1 MKIRTLA
8 CVAAT
13 LPCIS
18 AVHAQTATPVP
29 AQTGT
34 AGGSVVSMEAIKVE
48 ASADASAGGL
58 AVPFAG
64 GQVATGGR
72 VGILGTQDNMSTPF
86 SITSYTNELIQDKQA
101 RSVGDVLQN
110 DSGVRVARGFGNFQE
125 SYFIRGFIL
134 SSDDVAYNGLYSLL
148 PRQYIA
154 TELFERVEVL
164 RGATAFLTGATP
176 GGGGIGGVINLVP
189 KRAPN
194 EPLAR
199 VTTGVGSGGQFQL
212 STDIAR
218 RFGPDDSTGIR
229 LNAAQRSGD
238 TGIDDEHSRT
248 SLVSLGIDWRSADT
262 RLSGDI
268 GWQENKLKRP
278 RPNVTMGST
287 VTTVPDAPDASSN
300 YAQPWSYS
308 NERDVFGTLRAE
320 HDFSDKLTGWA
331 AYGFRRSDEANSL
344 GNVTLTNGSTG
355 AGNFY
360 RFDNTREDSVNTG
373 EVGLRAKLRTGPV
386 GHEVV
391 VSASFF
397 DLKKKNAY
405 IMDFDNTYPTNIYD
419 PISYDK
425 PAFSAGALRG
435 NDIDNP
441 ALQGRTRMSSY
452 ALGDTM
458 SFLDDKVLLT
468 LGIRHQRMS
477 TRSYSYDNGT
487 GNGGNETGAYDK
499 SRNSPAAGVVFKVA
513 PSVSLYA
520 NYIEALVQG
529 DTAPANANGKPVPN
543 VGTVLSPYV
552 SKQKEIGAKYE
563 GDGLGAGLALFSTD
577 KPRSAYNANNEL
589 TASGKD
595 RHQGVELTVYG
606 EPIQSVRVLGGL
618 TWLDAEQRSTGKP
631 SIDGNRVIG
640 VPRFQA
646 NMGVEWDIPGV
657 QGLAVDGRVVYT
669 GSSYADDANTLK
681 VPGWTRFDAG
691 LRYMTDVDGH
701 VVTLRA
707 RVENIA
713 NRNYWS
719 SVGGYPG
726 NGYLVLGGPRTFLL
740 SASMDF

>member
-1 MKIRTLA
+1 MKLRTLA
-8 CVAAT
+8 CVVAA
-13 LPCIS
+13 LPYTAI
-18 AVHAQTATPVP
+18 VHAQSATP
-29 AQTGT
+29 AN
-34 AGGSVVSMEAIKVE
+34 GSVVSMDAIKVE

-58 AVPFAG
+58 AEPYAG
-64 GQVATGGR
+64 GQVARGGR
-72 VGILGTQDNMSTPF
+72 VGVLGTQDIMSTPF

-110 DSGVRVARGFGNFQE
+110 DPGVRVARGFGNFQE

-164 RGATAFLTGATP
+164 RGASAFLTGAAP
-176 GGGGIGGVINLVP
+176 SGGGIGGVINLVP

-194 EPLAR
+194 EPLTR
-199 VTTGVGSGGQFQL
+199 FTTSVSSGGQVSV

-229 LNAAQRSGD
+229 LNVANRSGD
-238 TGIDDEHSRT
+238 TAIDDEHSRT
-248 SLVSLGIDWRSADT
+248 SLVSLGLDWRSADT
-262 RLSGDI
+262 RLSADI
-268 GWQENKLKRP
+268 GWQENKLKRA
-278 RPNVTMGST
+278 RPNVSLRG
-287 VTTVPDAPDASSN
+287 VTSVPDAPDASSN

-308 NERDVFGTLRAE
+308 NERDVFGTVRAE

-331 AYGFRRSDEANSL
+331 AFGMRRSDEANSL
-344 GNVTLTNGSTG
+344 GNVTVTNGSTG
-355 AGNFY
+355 DGNFY
-360 RFDNTREDSVNTG
+360 RFDNTRKDSVNTG
-373 EVGLRAKLRTGPV
+373 ELGLRAKVRTGPV
-386 GHEVV
+386 GHEFVA
-391 VSASFF
+391 SASFF

-405 IMDFDNTYPTNIYD
+405 VMDYLNTFPTNIYN
-419 PISYDK
+419 PVSYDR
-425 PAFSAGALRG
+425 PAFSAGALVG
-435 NDIDNP
+435 NDLDDP
-441 ALQGRTRMSSY
+441 ALQGRTRLSSY
-452 ALGDTM
+452 AFGDTM

-468 LGIRHQRMS
+468 LGIRHQRLS
-477 TRSYSYDNGT
+477 QRDYAYNT
-487 GNGGNETGAYDK
+487 GKEQSAYDA
-499 SRNSPAAGVVFKVA
+499 SRNSPAAGIVFKVT

-520 NYIEALVQG
+520 NYIEALVAG
-529 DTAPANANGKPVPN
+529 DTAPQTANGKPVPN
-543 VGTVLSPYV
+543 GGQSLQPYV
-552 SKQKEIGAKYE
+552 SKQKEIGVKYD
-563 GDGLGAGLALFSTD
+563 GGGLGAGLALFSTD
-577 KPRSAYNANNEL
+577 KPRAAYNASNEF

-595 RHQGVELTVYG
+595 RHQGVELTVFG
-606 EPIQSVRVLGGL
+606 EPVKSVRVLGGL
-618 TWLDAEQRSTGKP
+618 TFLDAKQRSTGN
-631 SIDGNRVIG
+631 SAIDGNRVIG

-646 NMGVEWDIPGV
+646 NLGAEWDIPGV

-669 GSSYADDANTLK
+669 GASYADDANTLK

-691 LRYMTDVDGH
+691 LRYMMDVDGH
-701 VVTLRA
+701 LVTLRA

>member
-8 CVAAT
+8 CMAAA
-13 LPCIS
+13 LPCYFPV
-18 AVHAQTATPVP
+18 AQAQTEAP
-29 AQTGT
+29 A
-34 AGGSVVSMEAIKVE
+34 AGSAGPVVSMEAIKVE

-58 AVPFAG
+58 AEPFAG
-64 GQVATGGR
+64 GQVARGGR
-72 VGILGTQDNMSTPF
+72 VGLFGTQDNMDTPF
-86 SITSYTNELIQDKQA
+86 SITSYTNELIQDRQA

-110 DSGVRVARGFGNFQE
+110 DPGVRVARGFGNFQE

-164 RGATAFLTGATP
+164 RGASTFLTGAAP
-176 GGGGIGGVINLVP
+176 NGGGIGGVINLVP

-194 EPLAR
+194 DPLTR
-199 VTTGVGSGGQFQL
+199 ITTGVSSGGQFQL

-229 LNAAQRSGD
+229 LNAAQHSGD

-248 SLVSLGIDWRSADT
+248 TLVSLGLDWRSADT
-262 RLSGDI
+262 RLSADI
-268 GWQENKLKRP
+268 GWQENKLKRA
-278 RPNVTMGST
+278 RPNVSLTGLKDH
-287 VTTVPDAPDASSN
+287 VPAAPDASSN

-308 NERDVFGTLRAE
+308 NERDVFGTVRAE
-320 HDFSDKLTGWA
+320 HDFSDKLTAWA
-331 AYGFRRSDEANSL
+331 AFGMRRSDEANSL
-344 GNVTLTNGSTG
+344 GNVTLTNASTG

-373 EVGLRAKLRTGPV
+373 ELGLRAKVRTGPV
-386 GHEVV
+386 GHELVA
-391 VSASFF
+391 SAAFF
-397 DLKKKNAY
+397 DLKKRNAY
-405 IMDFDNTYPTNIYD
+405 VMDYRNTFPTNIYD

-425 PAFSAGALRG
+425 PAFSANALRG
-435 NDIDNP
+435 NDLDDP
-441 ALQGRTRMSSY
+441 ALQGRIRTSSY
-452 ALGDTM
+452 AIGDTM
-458 SFLDDKVLLT
+458 SFLDDRVLLT
-468 LGIRHQRMS
+468 LGVRHQRLS
-477 TRSYSYDNGT
+477 SRSYAYNT
-487 GNGGNETGAYDK
+487 GKENGAYDQ
-499 SRNSPAAGVVFKVA
+499 SRNSPAAGLVVKVA

-520 NYIEALVQG
+520 NYIEALVAG
-529 DTAPANANGKPVPN
+529 DTAPLNANGKPVPN
-543 VGTVLSPYV
+543 GGESLSPYV

-577 KPRSAYNANNEL
+577 KPRAAYSADNTF

-595 RHQGVELTVYG
+595 RHQGVELTMYG
-606 EPIQSVRVLGGL
+606 EPVKSVRLLGGL
-618 TWLDAEQRSTGKP
+618 TWLDAKQRSTGDAA
-631 SIDGNRVIG
+631 INGNRVIG

-669 GSSYADDANTLK
+669 GASYADDANTMK

-691 LRYMTDVDGH
+691 LRYMMDVDGH

-707 RVENIA
+707 RVDNIA

-726 NGYLVLGGPRTFLL
+726 NGYLVLGGPRNFSLT
-740 SASMDF
+740 ASMDF

>member
-1 MKIRTLA
+1 
-8 CVAAT
+8 
-13 LPCIS
+13 
-18 AVHAQTATPVP
+18 
-29 AQTGT
+29 
-34 AGGSVVSMEAIKVE
+34 
-48 ASADASAGGL
+48 
-58 AVPFAG
+58 
-64 GQVATGGR
+64 
-72 VGILGTQDNMSTPF
+72 MSTPF

-110 DSGVRVARGFGNFQE
+110 DPGVRVARGFGNFQE

-164 RGATAFLTGATP
+164 RGASTFLTGASP
-176 GGGGIGGVINLVP
+176 GGDGIGGTVNLVP

-194 EPLAR
+194 DPLTR
-199 VTTGVGSGGQFQL
+199 FTTGISSGGQFSV

-218 RFGPDDSTGIR
+218 RFGPGDSTGIR
-229 LNAAQRSGD
+229 LNVANRSGD
-238 TGIDDEHSRT
+238 TAIDDEHSRT
-248 SLVSLGIDWRSADT
+248 SLVSLGLDWRSADT
-262 RLSGDI
+262 RLSADI
-268 GWQENKLKRP
+268 GWQENKLKRA
-278 RPNVTMGST
+278 RPNVSVVGLKDH
-287 VTTVPDAPDASSN
+287 VPDAPDASSN

-308 NERDVFGTLRAE
+308 NERDVFGTIRAE

-331 AYGFRRSDEANSL
+331 AFGMRRSDEANSL
-344 GNVTLTNGSTG
+344 GNINLTNAYSG
-355 AGNFY
+355 ASNFY
-360 RFDNTREDSVNTG
+360 RFDNTRKDSVNTG
-373 EVGLRAKLRTGPV
+373 ELGLRAKVRTGPV
-386 GHEVV
+386 GHELV

-405 IMDFDNTYPTNIYD
+405 IMDFGNTFPTNIYD
-419 PISYDK
+419 PQSYGK

-441 ALQGRTRMSSY
+441 ALQGRTRTSSY
-452 ALGDTM
+452 ALGDTL
-458 SFLDDKVLLT
+458 SFLDDKILLT
-468 LGIRHQRMS
+468 LGVRHQRLS
-477 TRSYSYDNGT
+477 SRSYAYNTGKENGSYDQ
-487 GNGGNETGAYDK
+487 

-520 NYIEALVQG
+520 NYIEALVAG
-529 DTAPANANGKPVPN
+529 DTAPERANNQDVPN
-543 VGTVLSPYV
+543 KGESLAPYV
-552 SKQKEIGAKYE
+552 SKQKEIGVKYD
-563 GDGLGAGLALFSTD
+563 GGGLGAGLALFSTD
-577 KPRSAYNANNEL
+577 KPRAAYDASNRF

-595 RHQGVELTVYG
+595 RHQGIELTVFG
-606 EPIQSVRVLGGL
+606 EPIDRVRVLGGL
-618 TWLDAEQRSTGKP
+618 TFLDAKQRSTGNTA
-631 SIDGNRVIG
+631 IDGNRVIG

-646 NMGVEWDIPGV
+646 NLGAEWDIPGV

-669 GSSYADDANTLK
+669 GASYADDANTLK

-691 LRYMTDVDGH
+691 LRYMMDVDGH

-726 NGYLVLGGPRTFLL
+726 NGYLVLGGPRTFSL

>member
-1 MKIRTLA
+1 MKIRMLA
-8 CVAAT
+8 YVVAA
-13 LPCIS
+13 LPY
-18 AVHAQTATPVP
+18 AVHAQSAKP
-29 AQTGT
+29 ASD
-34 AGGSVVSMEAIKVE
+34 AGVVSMDAIKVE

-58 AVPFAG
+58 AQPYAG
-64 GQVATGGR
+64 GQVARGGR
-72 VGILGTQDNMSTPF
+72 VGVLGTQDIMSTPF

-110 DSGVRVARGFGNFQE
+110 DAGVRVARGFGNFQE

-164 RGATAFLTGATP
+164 RGASAFLTGASP
-176 GGGGIGGVINLVP
+176 GGDGIGGAINLVP

-194 EPLAR
+194 EPLTR
-199 VTTGVGSGGQFQL
+199 FTTGISSGGQFSV

-218 RFGPDDSTGIR
+218 RFGPGDSTGIR
-229 LNAAQRSGD
+229 LNVANRSGD
-238 TGIDDEHSRT
+238 TAIDDEHSRT
-248 SLVSLGIDWRSADT
+248 SLVSLGLDWRSADT
-262 RLSGDI
+262 RLSADI
-268 GWQENKLKRP
+268 GWQENKLKRA
-278 RPNVTMGST
+278 RPNVTLRG
-287 VTTVPDAPDASSN
+287 VTSVPDAPHASSN

-308 NERDVFGTLRAE
+308 NERDVFGTVRAE

-331 AYGFRRSDEANSL
+331 AFGMRRSDEANSL
-344 GNVTLTNGSTG
+344 ANVTVTNGSTG
-355 AGNFY
+355 DGNFY
-360 RFDNTREDSVNTG
+360 RFDNTRKDSVNTG
-373 EVGLRAKLRTGPV
+373 EMGLRAKVRTGPV
-386 GHEVV
+386 GHEFVA
-391 VSASFF
+391 SASFF

-405 IMDFDNTYPTNIYD
+405 VMDYLNTFATNIYD
-419 PISYDK
+419 PVRNDR
-425 PAFSAGALRG
+425 PAYSSKALFG
-435 NDIDNP
+435 NDLDDP
-441 ALQGRTRMSSY
+441 ALQGRTRLSSY
-452 ALGDTM
+452 AFGDTM

-468 LGIRHQRMS
+468 LGIRHQRLS
-477 TRSYSYDNGT
+477 QRDYFYNTGKEQGTYD
-487 GNGGNETGAYDK
+487 A
-499 SRNSPAAGVVFKVA
+499 SRNSPAAGIVFKVT

-520 NYIEALVQG
+520 NYIEALVAG
-529 DTAPANANGKPVPN
+529 ETAPQTANGKPVAN
-543 VGTVLSPYV
+543 AGQSLQPYV
-552 SKQKEIGAKYE
+552 SKQKEIGVKYD
-563 GDGLGAGLALFSTD
+563 GGGLGAGLALFSTD
-577 KPRSAYNANNEL
+577 KPRAAYNASNAF

-595 RHQGVELTVYG
+595 RHQGVELTVFG
-606 EPIQSVRVLGGL
+606 EPVRSVRVLGGL
-618 TWLDAEQRSTGKP
+618 TFLDAKQRSTGNA

-646 NMGVEWDIPGV
+646 NLGAEWDIPGV
-657 QGLAVDGRVVYT
+657 RGLAVDGRVVYT
-669 GSSYADDANTLK
+669 GASYADDANTLK

-691 LRYMTDVDGH
+691 VRYMMDVDGH

>member
-8 CVAAT
+8 YVVAA
-13 LPCIS
+13 LPY
-18 AVHAQTATPVP
+18 AVVNAQSTAPAAGANPPV
-29 AQTGT
+29 Q
-34 AGGSVVSMEAIKVE
+34 SMDAIKVE

-58 AVPFAG
+58 AQPYAG
-64 GQVATGGR
+64 GQVARGGR
-72 VGILGTQDNMSTPF
+72 IGLLGTQDIMSTPF

-110 DSGVRVARGFGNFQE
+110 DAGVRVARGFGNFQE

-164 RGATAFLTGATP
+164 RGATAFLTGAAP
-176 GGGGIGGVINLVP
+176 NGGGIGGVINLVP

-194 EPLAR
+194 DPLTR
-199 VTTGVGSGGQFQL
+199 ITTGVSSGGQFQV

-229 LNAAQRSGD
+229 INAAQRSGD
-238 TGIDDEHSRT
+238 TAIDDEHSRT
-248 SLVSLGIDWRSADT
+248 SLVSLGLDWRSADT
-262 RLSGDI
+262 RLSADI
-268 GWQENKLKRP
+268 GFQENKLKRA
-278 RPNVTMGST
+278 RPNVSVVGLKDH
-287 VTTVPDAPDASSN
+287 VPAAPDASSN

-308 NERDVFGTLRAE
+308 NERDWFGTVRAE

-331 AYGFRRSDEANSL
+331 AFGMRRSDEANSL
-344 GNVTLTNGSTG
+344 GNVTLTNASTG

-373 EVGLRAKLRTGPV
+373 EIGLRAKVRTGPV
-386 GHEVV
+386 GHEFVA
-391 VSASFF
+391 SASFF

-405 IMDFDNTYPTNIYD
+405 IMDYANTFQTNLYD
-419 PISYDK
+419 PQSYAK

-435 NDIDNP
+435 NDIDDP
-441 ALQGRTRMSSY
+441 ALQGRTRTSSY
-452 ALGDTM
+452 AFGDTM

-468 LGIRHQRMS
+468 LGIRHQRLS
-477 TRSYSYDNGT
+477 SRSYAYNT
-487 GNGGNETGAYDK
+487 GKENGAYDQ
-499 SRNSPAAGVVFKVA
+499 SRNSPAAGLVFKVA

-520 NYIEALVQG
+520 NYIEALVAG
-529 DTAPANANGKPVPN
+529 DTAPTVANGKPVPN
-543 VGTVLSPYV
+543 AGESLAPYV
-552 SKQKEIGAKYE
+552 SKQKEIGIKYD

-577 KPRSAYNANNEL
+577 KPRAAYDASNKF

-595 RHQGVELTVYG
+595 RHQGIELTVFG
-606 EPIQSVRVLGGL
+606 EPVKTVRVLGGL
-618 TWLDAEQRSTGKP
+618 TFLDAKQRSTGNTA
-631 SIDGNRVIG
+631 IDGNRVIG

-646 NMGVEWDIPGV
+646 NLGAEWDIPGV
-657 QGLAVDGRVVYT
+657 QGLAVDGRMVYT
-669 GSSYADDANTLK
+669 GASYADDANTLK

-691 LRYMTDVDGH
+691 VRYLMEVDGH

-713 NRNYWS
+713 NRNYWA

-726 NGYLVLGGPRTFLL
+726 NGYLVLGGPRTFSL

>member
-1 MKIRTLA
+1 MKLRTLA
-8 CVAAT
+8 CVVAA
-13 LPCIS
+13 LPYTAI
-18 AVHAQTATPVP
+18 VHAQSATP
-29 AQTGT
+29 AN
-34 AGGSVVSMEAIKVE
+34 GSVVSMDAIKVE

-58 AVPFAG
+58 AEPYAG
-64 GQVATGGR
+64 GQVARGGR
-72 VGILGTQDNMSTPF
+72 VGVLGTQDIMSTPF

-110 DSGVRVARGFGNFQE
+110 DPGVRVARGFGNFQE

-164 RGATAFLTGATP
+164 RGASAFLTGASP
-176 GGGGIGGVINLVP
+176 GGDGIGGAVNLVP

-194 EPLAR
+194 EPLTR
-199 VTTGVGSGGQFQL
+199 FTTGVSSGGQFSV

-218 RFGPDDSTGIR
+218 RFGPGDSTGIR
-229 LNAAQRSGD
+229 LNVANRSGD
-238 TGIDDEHSRT
+238 TAIDDEHSRT
-248 SLVSLGIDWRSADT
+248 SLVSLGLDWRSADT
-262 RLSGDI
+262 RLSADI
-268 GWQENKLKRP
+268 GWQENKLKRA
-278 RPNVTMGST
+278 RPNVSVVGLKDH
-287 VTTVPDAPDASSN
+287 VPDAPDAGSN

-308 NERDVFGTLRAE
+308 NERDVFGTIRAE

-331 AYGFRRSDEANSL
+331 AFGMRRSDEANSL
-344 GNVTLTNGSTG
+344 GNINLTNAYSG
-355 AGNFY
+355 ASNFY
-360 RFDNTREDSVNTG
+360 RFDNTRKDSVNTG
-373 EVGLRAKLRTGPV
+373 ELGLRAKVRTGAV
-386 GHEVV
+386 GHEFV

-405 IMDFDNTYPTNIYD
+405 IMDFGNTFPTNIYD
-419 PISYDK
+419 PQSYDR

-441 ALQGRTRMSSY
+441 ALQGRTRTSSY
-452 ALGDTM
+452 ALGDTL
-458 SFLDDKVLLT
+458 SLLDDKVLLT
-468 LGIRHQRMS
+468 VGIRHQRLS
-477 TRSYSYDNGT
+477 SRSYAYNT
-487 GNGGNETGAYDK
+487 GKENGAYDQ
-499 SRNSPAAGVVFKVA
+499 SRNSPAAGVVFKVT

-520 NYIEALVQG
+520 NYIEALVAG
-529 DTAPANANGKPVPN
+529 DTAPERANNQDVPN
-543 VGTVLSPYV
+543 KGESLAPYV
-552 SKQKEIGAKYE
+552 SKQKEIGVKYD
-563 GDGLGAGLALFSTD
+563 GGGLGAGLALFSTD
-577 KPRSAYNANNEL
+577 KPRAAYDSSNRF

-595 RHQGVELTVYG
+595 RHQGVELTVFG
-606 EPIQSVRVLGGL
+606 EPVKSVRVLGGL
-618 TWLDAEQRSTGKP
+618 TFLDAKQRSTGN
-631 SIDGNRVIG
+631 SAIDGNRVIG

-646 NMGVEWDIPGV
+646 NLGAEWDIPGV

-669 GSSYADDANTLK
+669 GASYADDANTLK

-691 LRYMTDVDGH
+691 LRYMMDVDGH
-701 VVTLRA
+701 LVTLRA

>member
-13 LPCIS
+13 LPCLG
-18 AVHAQTATPVP
+18 AAYGQTAP
-29 AQTGT
+29 AAQPGDAT
-34 AGGSVVSMEAIKVE
+34 VSMEAIKVE

-58 AVPFAG
+58 AAPFAG

-72 VGILGTQDNMSTPF
+72 VGILGTQDNLSTPF

-164 RGATAFLTGATP
+164 RGASAFLTGATP

-194 EPLAR
+194 DPLTR
-199 VTTGVGSGGQFQL
+199 VTTGISSGGQFQV

-238 TGIDDEHSRT
+238 TAIDDEHSRT

-268 GWQENKLKRP
+268 GWQENKLKRA
-278 RPNVTMGST
+278 RPNVTLGT
-287 VTTVPDAPDASSN
+287 ARNPVTSVPDAPDASSN

-331 AYGFRRSDEANSL
+331 AFGFRRSDEANSL
-344 GNVTLTNGSTG
+344 GNITLTNGSTG
-355 AGNFY
+355 DGTFS
-360 RFDNTREDSVNTG
+360 RFDNTREDSVDTG
-373 EVGLRAKLRTGPV
+373 EFGLRAKVRTGPI
-386 GHEVV
+386 GHEFVA
-391 VSASFF
+391 SASFF
-397 DLKKKNAY
+397 QLKKRNAY
-405 IMDFDNTYPTNIYD
+405 LFGSSYPTNIYN

-425 PAFSAGALRG
+425 PYIDPTNNPGGEL
-435 NDIDNP
+435 DNP
-441 ALQGRTRMSSY
+441 LLQGRTQMSSF
-452 ALGDTM
+452 AFGDTL
-458 SFLDDKVLLT
+458 SFLDEKVLLT
-468 LGIRHQRMS
+468 LGIRHQRLS
-477 TRSYSYDNGT
+477 QRDYSYTT
-487 GNGGNETGAYDK
+487 GKETGAYDA
-499 SRNSPAAGVVFKVA
+499 SRNSPAAGIVFKVA

-520 NYIEALVQG
+520 NYIEALVAG
-529 DTAPANANGKPVPN
+529 PTAPGMSGGLPVPN
-543 VGTVLSPYV
+543 AGQSLQPYV
-552 SKQKEIGAKYE
+552 SKQKEIGVKYE

-577 KPRSAYNANNEL
+577 KPRAMYNASNEL
-589 TASGKD
+589 TTSGKD
-595 RHQGVELTVYG
+595 RHQGAELTVYG
-606 EPIQSVRVLGGL
+606 EPIKSVRVLGGL
-618 TWLDAEQRSTGKP
+618 TWLDAEQRSTGNA
-631 SIDGNRVIG
+631 SLDGNRVIG

-669 GSSYADDANTLK
+669 GSSYANDANTLK

-691 LRYMTDVDGH
+691 VRYMTDVGGH
-701 VVTLRA
+701 LVTVRA

>member
-1 MKIRTLA
+1 MG
-8 CVAAT
+8 V
-13 LPCIS
+13 
-18 AVHAQTATPVP
+18 VHAQTATPVP
-29 AQTGT
+29 AQPATDSS
-34 AGGSVVSMEAIKVE
+34 SVVSMQAIKVE

-58 AVPFAG
+58 APAFAG

-72 VGILGTQDNMSTPF
+72 VGVLGTLDNLSTPF

-194 EPLAR
+194 EPLTR
-199 VTTGVGSGGQFQL
+199 VTTGVASGGQFQI

-248 SLVSLGIDWRSADT
+248 SLVSLGLDWRSADT
-262 RLSGDI
+262 RLSADI
-268 GWQENKLKRP
+268 GWQENKLKRA
-278 RPNVTMGST
+278 RPNVTLSSS

-308 NERDVFGTLRAE
+308 NERDVFGTVRAE

-344 GNVTLTNGSTG
+344 GNVTLINGSTG
-355 AGNFY
+355 DGTFA
-360 RFDNTREDSVNTG
+360 RFDNTREDTVDTG
-373 EVGLRAKLRTGPV
+373 EFGLRAKLRTGPV
-386 GHEVV
+386 GHELVT
-391 VSASFF
+391 SASFF
-397 DLKKKNAY
+397 QLKKKNAY
-405 IMDFDNTYPTNIYD
+405 LFGASGTPTNIYN

-425 PAFSAGALRG
+425 PYLNPTG
-435 NDIDNP
+435 NPGGDLDNP
-441 ALQGRTRMSSY
+441 LLQGRVQLSSF
-452 ALGDTM
+452 AFGDTM
-458 SFLDDKVLLT
+458 SFLDEKVLLT
-468 LGIRHQRMS
+468 LGVRHQRLS
-477 TRSYSYDNGT
+477 QRDYSYTT
-487 GNGGNETGAYDK
+487 GEETGAYDA
-499 SRNSPAAGVVFKVA
+499 SHNSPAAGIVFKVS

-520 NYIEALVQG
+520 NYIEALVAG
-529 DTAPANANGKPVPN
+529 ETAPAESNNQAVSNAGQS
-543 VGTVLSPYV
+543 LAPYV
-552 SKQKEIGAKYE
+552 SKQKEIGVKYE

-577 KPRSAYNANNEL
+577 KPRSFVDVNDNYTFKSA
-589 TASGKD
+589 GKD
-595 RHQGVELTVYG
+595 RHQGAEFTLYG
-606 EPIQSVRVLGGL
+606 EVTPSVRLLGGM
-618 TWLDAEQRSTGKP
+618 TFLDAKQRSTGN
-631 SIDGNRVIG
+631 SATDGNRVIG

-669 GSSYADDANTLK
+669 GSSYADAANTLK

-691 LRYMTDVDGH
+691 VRYMTDVDNH

-719 SVGGYPG
+719 SVGGYP
-726 NGYLVLGGPRTFLL
+726 NSGYLVLGGPRTFLL